1 MTIEIQHLTKQ
12 FGDFTAVKDVSMRVE
27 EGSLTALLGPS
38 GSGKTTVLRMIAGLE
53 IPDGGRIVIGGTDV
67 TNVRAQHRNIGFVF
81 QQYALFKHMRVQDN
95 IAFPLKVRKWKK
107 DAIRARVSELLELL
121 RLQGLEQRYPNQ
133 ISGGQR
139 QRVALA
145 RALASRPQV
154 LLLDEPFSA
163 LDARVRDELRE
174 WLHSL
179 HEQLHVTSV
188 FVTHDQ
194 SEAMELA
201 DRIVIMNEGVVAQ
214 EGTPEEIIATPSGP
228 FVLNFLGRA
237 NALHG
242 IAKHGEADVQGLRV
256 PFPGANGTTVP
267 VVGYVRPSHLSLGIE
282 PSAGAL
288 AVRVQRVVTNG
299 ERVKVHLATEHAG
312 EPLVAE
318 LDRHEAGGLTLPVGE
333 LVYATPRDI
342 YVFDANEASPATADP
357 AAVEVSV

>member
-1 MTIEIQHLTKQ
+1 
-12 FGDFTAVKDVSMRVE
+12 V
-27 EGSLTALLGPS
+27 
-38 GSGKTTVLRMIAGLE
+38 
-53 IPDGGRIVIGGTDV
+53 
-67 TNVRAQHRNIGFVF
+67 
-81 QQYALFKHMRVQDN
+81 
-95 IAFPLKVRKWKK
+95 
-107 DAIRARVSELLELL
+107 ELL
-121 RLQGLEQRYPNQ
+121 RLQGLEKRYPNQ

-174 WLHSL
+174 WLHGL

-214 EGTPEEIIATPSGP
+214 EGAPEEIVARPNGP

-242 IAKHGEADVQGLRV
+242 IAKHGE
-256 PFPGANGTTVP
+256 
-267 VVGYVRPSHLSLGIE
+267 
-282 PSAGAL
+282 
-288 AVRVQRVVTNG
+288 
-299 ERVKVHLATEHAG
+299 
-312 EPLVAE
+312 
-318 LDRHEAGGLTLPVGE
+318 
-333 LVYATPRDI
+333 
-342 YVFDANEASPATADP
+342 
-357 AAVEVSV
+357 